1 MWCLI
6 WTTTLNVTGL
16 LNCQRPP
23 FSPANFLKRSV
34 SIMRTQRS
42 LLVSL
47 LKVFVFISICKRISM
62 NETTKTFRK
71 RTFLKRKHFC
81 VNICSSKAYFHFI
94 RRPCLKRKPFNK
106 EFFSFLKE
114 TRSVLE
120 GKICFAIGNENTW
133 PSRDTDRKRGW
144 QRSLMCLVFW
154 DELKRP
160 WSRSVSTHESSRTLF
175 KTHRRISRYPAN
187 RNRSSLSFSLSLFLS
202 FSLSQ

>member
-1 MWCLI
+1 MFN
-6 WTTTLNVTGL
+6 LNYNFECDWLVELSKASVFT
-16 LNCQRPP
+16 CQ
-23 FSPANFLKRSV
+23 FLEEKR
-34 SIMRTQRS
+34 SIMRIQR
-42 LLVSL
+42 LLLESL

-81 VNICSSKAYFHFI
+81 VNISSSKAYFHFI

-144 QRSLMCLVFW
+144 QRSLMCLVF
-154 DELKRP
+154 
-160 WSRSVSTHESSRTLF
+160 
-175 KTHRRISRYPAN
+175 
-187 RNRSSLSFSLSLFLS
+187 
-202 FSLSQ
+202 

>member
-6 WTTTLNVTGL
+6 WTTTLNVIGL

-34 SIMRTQRS
+34 SIMRIQR
-42 LLVSL
+42 LLLESL

-81 VNICSSKAYFHFI
+81 VNISSSKAYFHF
-94 RRPCLKRKPFNK
+94 CLKRKPFNK

-187 RNRSSLSFSLSLFLS
+187 RNRSSLSFSLSLFLNS
-202 FSLSQ
+202 